1 MKIIGDLRSY
11 RTFGTLT
18 MSFTEALKQPK
29 PFYLVFFIELWERFG
44 YYGMQA
50 LLVLFCVKALGFA
63 DEQADHL
70 FAAFAAL
77 IYLLP
82 SLGGYIGDRI
92 LGTKNTMILGTIIL
106 IIGYVSLASAGN
118 TNIYLPLGIIAVGV
132 GLFKANPA
140 SLLSKIYE
148 GDAARLDGGFTLY
161 YMSINI
167 GSFISMSLTPLFAG
181 LWGWHIAFGLCAV
194 GMFLALV
201 TYVFMRKLVKPYG
214 SAPDFEAISAKT
226 MALILSLTAVLVM
239 ISTWLLVHYT
249 ISSWLIL
256 FGGLIVLFIF
266 LFEILKSPKN
276 EKRPLILCLIL
287 IFQAIIFF
295 VLYLQ
300 MPTSLNLFALRNV
313 EHHLWGISIE
323 AASYQVFN
331 PFWIMLLSPILALI
345 YNKLACNGRD
355 LSIPMKFALGTFFTG
370 FGFIVLSLAISHCA
384 QNGIISG
391 WWLVFFYFFEGAGE
405 LLVSALGLAMVS
417 RFVPQRLMGFTMGA
431 WFLCT
436 SIAGIISG
444 YVASLAA
451 VPRNITDP
459 ILSLPIYYNL
469 FIKIGLITI
478 GVSILMALF
487 VPALKRLTR

>member
-1 MKIIGDLRSY
+1 MA
-11 RTFGTLT
+11 FPQ
-18 MSFTEALKQPK
+18 ALKQPK

-50 LLVLFCVKALGFA
+50 LLVLFCVKALGFS
-63 DEQADHL
+63 DEESDHL

-82 SLGGYIGDRI
+82 SLGGYIGDRV
-92 LGTKNTMILGTIIL
+92 LGTKNTMIFGTLVL
-106 IIGYVSLASAGN
+106 IIGYTLLAFAGN
-118 TNIYLPLGIIAVGV
+118 EHIYLPLAVIAVGV

-140 SLLSKIYE
+140 SLLAKIYDE
-148 GDAARLDGGFTLY
+148 DTTKLDGGFTLY
-161 YMSINI
+161 YMAVNI
-167 GSFISMSLTPLFAG
+167 GSFISMSVTPIFAS
-181 LWGWHIAFGLCAV
+181 LWGWHVAFGVCAI
-194 GMFLALV
+194 GMFLALI
-201 TYVFMRKLVKPYG
+201 TYLILQHLVSAYG
-214 SAPDFEAISAKT
+214 SKPDFEKLQFNMLVLVIGLT
-226 MALILSLTAVLVM
+226 VALIA

-256 FGGLIVLFIF
+256 FGGLIIVCIF
-266 LFEILKSPKN
+266 LSEIFKAPKN
-276 EKRPLILCLIL
+276 EKRALILCLIL
-287 IFQAIIFF
+287 ILQAIIFF

-313 EHHLWGISIE
+313 EHHLWGIPIE

-331 PFWIMLLSPILALI
+331 PFWIMLLSPVLAVI
-345 YNKLACNGRD
+345 YNQLAYHGRD

-370 FGFIVLSLAISHCA
+370 LGFMVLVLGITTCA
-384 QNGIISG
+384 HNGIISG
-391 WWLVFFYFFEGAGE
+391 WWLVLFYFFIGTGE

-436 SIAGIISG
+436 SIAGIIAG

-451 VPRNITDP
+451 VPQNIIDP
-459 ILSLPIYYNL
+459 ELSLPIYNAL
-469 FIKIGLITI
+469 FIKIGIVTI
-478 GVSILMALF
+478 GVSILMAMF
-487 VPALKRLTR
+487 VPALKRLSR

>member
-1 MKIIGDLRSY
+1 
-11 RTFGTLT
+11 
-18 MSFTEALKQPK
+18 MSFPEALKQPK

-50 LLVLFCVKALGFA
+50 LLVLFCVKALGFS

-92 LGTKNTMILGTIIL
+92 LGTKNTMIFGTIIL
-106 IIGYVSLASAGN
+106 IVGYASLALAGN
-118 TNIYLPLGIIAVGV
+118 EDIYLPLGIIAVGV

-148 GDAARLDGGFTLY
+148 GDAVKLDGGFTLY

-167 GSFISMSLTPLFAG
+167 GSFISMSLTPMFAG
-181 LWGWHIAFGLCAV
+181 LWGWHVAFGLCAV
-194 GMFLALV
+194 GMCLALI
-201 TYVFMRKLVKPYG
+201 TYIFLRHLVSSYG
-214 SAPDFEAISAKT
+214 SKPDFERIPVRIIGLVLA
-226 MALILSLTAVLVM
+226 LTAVLVVM
-239 ISTWLLVHYT
+239 STWLLVHYT
-249 ISSWLIL
+249 ISSWMIL
-256 FGGLIVLFIF
+256 FGGLIILFIF
-266 LFEILKSPKN
+266 LFEILKAPEN
-276 EKRPLILCLIL
+276 EKRSLILCLIL
-287 IFQAIIFF
+287 IVQAIIFF

-313 EHHLWGISIE
+313 EHHLWGIPFE

-331 PFWIMLLSPILALI
+331 PFWIMLLSPILAMI
-345 YNKLACNGRD
+345 YNQLAYHGRD

-370 FGFIVLSLAISHCA
+370 VGFVVLALGIGYFAHDGIV
-384 QNGIISG
+384 SG
-391 WWLVFFYFFEGAGE
+391 WWLVLFYFFEGTGE

-451 VPRNITDP
+451 VPQNITDP
-459 ILSLPIYYNL
+459 VLSLPIYHAL
-469 FIKIGLITI
+469 FIKIAIITI
-478 GVSILMALF
+478 GVSIVMTLF